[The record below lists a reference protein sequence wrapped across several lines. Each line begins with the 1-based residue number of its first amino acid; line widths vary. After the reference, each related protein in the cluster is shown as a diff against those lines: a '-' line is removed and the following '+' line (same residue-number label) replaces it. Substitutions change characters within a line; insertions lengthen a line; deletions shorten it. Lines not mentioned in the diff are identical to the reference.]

1 MTKRLVTYD
10 NISKKLHNNPEK
22 EERVKKYEE
31 KYEIGKGSI
40 IEDHPFYKDYL
51 SRFNLDSS
59 FELITPDGV
68 VMSPQEWD
76 LLARLVYGSFS
87 SSYSFILDEEWKRNP
102 TDKIKV
108 HLSISVESGGAHT
121 SKKLDELFTLQV
133 ERLFEIYVNEQIDL
147 VVIYDDEDDEH
158 LGPFGDFNDN
168 SDRDE
173 GRDERIESFEKKLNN
188 LRSEADS
195 YIKLQQLIHS

>member
-1 MTKRLVTYD
+1 MKKRLVTYD

-51 SRFNLDSS
+51 SRFNLDPR

-102 TDKIKV
+102 TDKIRV
-108 HLSISVESGGAHT
+108 HLSISVESGGAYT
-121 SKKLDELFTLQV
+121 SKKLDELFTLQI

-147 VVIYDDEDDEH
+147 VVIYDDDDDEH

-188 LRSEADS
+188 LKSEADS